1 MKLYDESM
9 PAPNPRRV
17 RMFLAEKGI
26 ALPTV
31 RVQLGKGEHKS
42 PEHIARNA
50 LGQVPVLEL
59 DDGSTLSESVS
70 ICRYIEALH
79 PEPPLFGRTPK
90 EIGTIDMWIR
100 RVEMQLMV
108 PIGAVWVN
116 CHPATEAY
124 MKAMGVKRFTEYG
137 EQSRARARNRL
148 EWLDSQMEGDFIAGD
163 FSAADIVALS
173 IVDFGIF
180 IDIPIPPDALR
191 LSAWHERV
199 SKRPSAQA

>member
-1 MKLYDESM
+1 M
-9 PAPNPRRV
+9 
-17 RMFLAEKGI
+17 
-26 ALPTV
+26 
-31 RVQLGKGEHKS
+31 
-42 PEHIARNA
+42 
-50 LGQVPVLEL
+50 
-59 DDGSTLSESVS
+59 
-70 ICRYIEALH
+70 
-79 PEPPLFGRTPK
+79 
-90 EIGTIDMWIR
+90 
-100 RVEMQLMV
+100 
-108 PIGAVWVN
+108 
-116 CHPATEAY
+116 
-124 MKAMGVKRFTEYG
+124 KRFTEYG